1 MKADLP
7 LEVLG
12 QLGPIL
18 SWVEPGEGAT
28 FPQSWQDIS
37 SKFGDREQSW
47 LVHELPTYSY
57 DTIGEI
63 IRLSRDDM
71 KYKGLAKSKWRPLSL
86 RSPAYYNLASIFKA
100 LSERYFRW
108 SGGKVAVREG
118 RMVELHELG
127 LRFPAGHLVQHARA
141 LAVARG
147 VIDEERARKWPEIIS
162 LLPSNSFGLR
172 TVVRRGLSEGHLHLQ
187 GVPSA
192 EESWPDV
199 LLRNFHIEAAG
210 RFPEQERRLMT
221 LARFSGRLLALAVLI
236 GRMEE
241 LGEATPVGHL
251 PFHLLDHLD
260 RLYFAATR
268 LKTLEVRDQLEKDLL
283 KFAVLE
289 GRQPDLLQ
297 RIQRHPELSWLYEW
311 AVPASPS
318 RLQILRQV
326 VGAEHLCRHGTQ
338 QRRDMLEDLHFHAH
352 RLLLILPDS
361 SPATPVRS
369 LVHET
374 LYRYLIIRTHYWQLM
389 TQHGKTTG
397 LDRFRQSYEAPLR
410 KPPMATDVEKK
421 QLIFERLQSWRG
433 LRVLEGRI
441 SPPERIVELQPWLR
455 GYAEGVDQKRI
466 QKFGLVV
473 HFIKAE
479 KHEVERPG
487 RDGGIPLLRLGR
499 VRRRTRR
506 QAFGLFRLLSSPHP
520 AVPFI
525 VGIDAANL
533 ELTTPPEVYA
543 PAFRF
548 LHSLPIE
555 LRRSPYRHLR
565 RVDVE
570 DAVRDLVERRR
581 LGMTYH
587 VGEDFRHLLSGL
599 RAIAEVLEYL
609 GPQPGDRLGH
619 ATALGLDPEVWAR
632 QVGYQAVV
640 PRLEWLDDLVWL
652 YSFLGPGDDTIG
664 ELGVED
670 RIQHLSWK
678 VYRSS
683 SGQQQEKDW
692 SPLALHDAWRMRQ
705 LDPYSVDLEK
715 LKNNKCKLRRP
726 EGKYEAHHFR
736 WWQTQLKVHQEVEH
750 HIGSAQACQL
760 LHAYWFDREVRKNG
774 DKPETVDLEQDRDL
788 WMKTLKRVQKTL
800 IDRIQR
806 REVVIEV
813 NPSVNRVIGPMSKL
827 EEHHIFKLTFDKK
840 KRTKRQVRVTI
851 NTDNPAVFNTSLAH
865 EYYLL
870 GEVLQKAGKSE
881 PEVVEWLEWLRQ
893 NGENYSFVR
902 QLPDSRDP
910 NLRKVLDFVRRAR
923 PSVREPIGREAKWR
937 YFWGWWRE
945 QQLPSASR
953 NLDPESVPERVQFL
967 EREVQRLRSN
977 LVEGGGTDMSY
988 RLADLE
994 AEIKQIKTK
1003 ILT

>member
-18 SWVEPGEGAT
+18 SWVEPREGAT
-28 FPQSWQDIS
+28 FPQSWQDMTA
-37 SKFGDREQSW
+37 KFGEREQSW

-57 DTIGEI
+57 DTIEEI

-71 KYKGLAKSKWRPLSL
+71 KYKGPAKSKWKPLSL
-86 RSPAYYNLASIFKA
+86 RSPAYYNLSSIFKA

-108 SGGKVAVREG
+108 SGGKVAVRER

-141 LAVARG
+141 LAVAQG
-147 VIDEERARKWPEIIS
+147 VIDEERARKWPEILS

-187 GVPSA
+187 GVHSA

-199 LLRNFHIEAAG
+199 LLRNFHIDAAG

-260 RLYFAATR
+260 RLYFAPSRVNTWFAR
-268 LKTLEVRDQLEKDLL
+268 QRMEGDLQQ
-283 KFAVLE
+283 FAVRE
-289 GRQPDLLQ
+289 GRRFNLLQ
-297 RIQRHPELSWLYEW
+297 RVQRYRELSWLYEW
-311 AVPASPS
+311 VVPASPGLLKTF
-318 RLQILRQV
+318 RGV
-326 VGAEHLCRHGTQ
+326 VGAEHLRRRGTQ

-352 RLLLILPDS
+352 RLLLTLPES

-374 LYRYLIIRTHYWQLM
+374 LYRYLIIRTHYWQLI

-397 LDRFRQSYEAPLR
+397 LARFKRSYEAPLR
-410 KPPMATDVEKK
+410 KPPLATDLEKK
-421 QLIFERLQSWRG
+421 QLIFERLQGWRG

-441 SPPERIVELQPWLR
+441 SPPTRIVELRPWLQ
-455 GYAEGVDQKRI
+455 GYAEGADQKRI
-466 QKFGLVV
+466 QKFGMVV
-473 HFIKAE
+473 HFVKSE
-479 KHEVERPG
+479 KHEVERPA
-487 RDGGIPLLRLGR
+487 RKGGIPQLRFGR

-525 VGIDAANL
+525 VGIDDANL

-565 RVDVE
+565 QVDVE
-570 DAVRDLVERRR
+570 DAVRNLVERRR

-678 VYRSS
+678 VYRPF
-683 SGQQQEKDW
+683 SGQQEKDW

-705 LDPYSVDLEK
+705 LDPYFVDLEK
-715 LKNNKCKLRRP
+715 LKNNECKLRTP
-726 EGKYEAHHFR
+726 QGKYEAHHFR
-736 WWQTQLKVHQEVEH
+736 WWQTQLKVHKKVEH

-760 LHAYWFDREVRKNG
+760 LHAYWFDREVRVEG
-774 DKPETVDLEQDRDL
+774 DKPEIVDLDTDREL
-788 WMKTLKRVQKTL
+788 WMETLKRVQKKL

-840 KRTKRQVRVTI
+840 KRIKRQIRVTI

-870 GEVLQKAGKSE
+870 GEVLLREGKSE

-893 NGENYSFVR
+893 NGEDYSFVR
-902 QLPDSRDP
+902 QLPDTRDP

-923 PSVREPIGREAKWR
+923 PSVREPIGRAKKLH
-937 YFWGWWRE
+937 YFWRWWNE
-945 QQLPSASR
+945 QQLPYASR
-953 NLDPESVPERVQFL
+953 ILDPESVPERVQFL

-977 LVEGGGTDMSY
+977 LEEGH
-988 RLADLE
+988 RKLVAHQLADLE
-994 AEIKQIKTK
+994 AKIRQIKNKT
-1003 ILT
+1003 LT